1 MIMKRL
7 LLLISALA
15 AVASASCTKDKSL
28 LTEVRDYADST
39 AHSYLTIHA
48 ELPVP
53 ASSASKEIRSE
64 LIDVL
69 DRQLSHITFGE
80 EERFFPKYEG
90 DENDTDALLG
100 YYKDQTL
107 ALIGRLSQ
115 EDADERERY
124 LEEDILPEMPSWGFD
139 FTLKK
144 VADTLGYVVFMSQN
158 YIYMGGAHG
167 GITGEGYLT
176 FDRKSGRRVDPMLD
190 PACTDSIQSLLE
202 KGLLDYY
209 GEYGETMTSEALRE
223 RLQIEGELI
232 PLPSW
237 TPYPSAEG
245 INFIYQQYEIAC
257 YADGMPSF
265 TIPYQDI
272 KPFLAPE
279 ARELLGRAISRPRL
293 F

>member
-1 MIMKRL
+1 MIMKQYFL
-7 LLLISALA
+7 FIAVLA
-15 AVASASCTKDKSL
+15 AVASASCTKDRSL
-28 LTEVRDYADST
+28 KTEVREYSDST

-53 ASSASKEIRSE
+53 ASSASKQIRTE

-80 EERFFPKYEG
+80 EERFFSRYDG

-115 EDADERERY
+115 EDADEREHY
-124 LEEDILPEMPSWGFD
+124 LEGDIPFAMPSWGYD

-144 VADTLGYVVFMSQN
+144 VADTLGYIVFMSQN

-176 FDRKSGRRVDPMLD
+176 FDCKNGHRVDPMLD
-190 PACTDSIQSLLE
+190 LDCTDSIQSLLE

-209 GEYGETMTSEALRE
+209 SEYGETMTTDALRE
-223 RLQIEGELI
+223 RLQIEGDMI

-245 INFIYQQYEIAC
+245 LTFIYQQYEIAS

-265 TIPYQDI
+265 TVPYQDI
-272 KPFLAPE
+272 KPFLTPE
-279 ARELLGRAISRPRL
+279 ARELLERAINRPQW
-293 F
+293 

>member
-1 MIMKRL
+1 MKRQL
-7 LLLISALA
+7 LLFAVLV

-28 LTEVRDYADST
+28 LTEIREYADST
-39 AHSYLTIHA
+39 AHSYMTIHA

-53 ASSASKEIRSE
+53 VSPASRQIRRE
-64 LIDVL
+64 LIEVL
-69 DRQLSHITFGE
+69 DRQLSQITFGE
-80 EERFFPKYEG
+80 EERYFPRYEG
-90 DENDTDALLG
+90 DENDTDALMG

-124 LEEDILPEMPSWGFD
+124 MEGELLSEMPSWGYD

-144 VADTLGYVVFMSQN
+144 VADTLGYVVFMSHN

-167 GITGEGYLT
+167 GITGDGYLT
-176 FDRKSGRRVDPMLD
+176 FDRNSGHRVDPMLD
-190 PACTDSIQSLLE
+190 PACTDAIQPLLE

-209 GEYGETMTSEALRE
+209 SEYGETMTDEDLRE
-223 RLQIEGELI
+223 RLQIEGNII

-237 TPYPSAEG
+237 TPYPSSEG
-245 INFIYQQYEIAC
+245 LTFVYQQYEIAC

-265 TIPYQDI
+265 TIPFQDI
-272 KPFLAPE
+272 KPFLTPE
-279 ARELLGRAISRPRL
+279 ASELLERVISHQ
-293 F
+293 